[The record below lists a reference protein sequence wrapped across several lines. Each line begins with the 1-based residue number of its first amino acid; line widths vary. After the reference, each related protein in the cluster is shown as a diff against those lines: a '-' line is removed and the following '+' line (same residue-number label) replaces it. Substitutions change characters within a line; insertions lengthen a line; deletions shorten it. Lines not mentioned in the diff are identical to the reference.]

1 MHFLVIEGNIGAG
14 KTSLA
19 KMIGNRV
26 NAKVILEQFSENPFL
41 PGFYKDPARYAFPL
55 EMSFLAGRYNQIR
68 REMPEPDLLRTFA
81 VSDYYFFKSL
91 IFSKSTL
98 SGDEY
103 KLFRQLFDIM
113 NSSVPVPDLYVYL
126 HREPVILLENII
138 KRGRAYERGITK
150 DYLLK
155 IQQSYFDF
163 MEQMEELSFLVIDL
177 GESDFMSGKDVFEI
191 IIEKV
196 FAREYPSGINRLGL

>member
-19 KMIGNRV
+19 KMIGERF
-26 NAKVILEQFSENPFL
+26 NARVILEQFSDNPFL
-41 PGFYKDPARYAFPL
+41 PGFYKDPERYAFPL
-55 EMSFLAGRYNQIR
+55 ELSFLAGRYNQIR
-68 REMPEPDLLRTFA
+68 REMPEPDLLKSFA

-113 NSSVPVPDLYVYL
+113 SISMPVPDLCVYL
-126 HREPVILLENII
+126 HREPEILLENII
-138 KRGRAYERGITK
+138 KRGRAYELGITK
-150 DYLLK
+150 EYLLK
-155 IQQSYFDF
+155 IQQSYSDF

-196 FAREYPSGINRLGL
+196 FAREYPYGINRVGL